1 MLKQQTRQAGL
12 FGDWQ
17 QLNTSVE
24 VNAADLPNLGGTR
37 ERFDL
42 VLTRM
47 SDVFTQQAA
56 LAASKQEMS
65 RQLKDL
71 FAEGQ
76 RLATIL
82 RKGVAVH
89 YGPRAEKLTEF
100 KMQPFRGRTRKPKPE
115 EPELPES
122 LAAPPDG
129 LPVGDRSRGAPC
141 APHSGHL
148 PLR

>member
-17 QLNTSVE
+17 QLNTAVE
-24 VNAADLPNLGGTR
+24 INAADLANLGGTR
-37 ERFDL
+37 ERFNL

-89 YGPRAEKLTEF
+89 YGPRSEKLTEF

-115 EPELPES
+115 EPELPQ
-122 LAAPPDG
+122 APQPRPTG
-129 LPVGDRSRGAPC
+129 SP
-141 APHSGHL
+141 
-148 PLR
+148 